1 MRIGITTEMFSS
13 LIGANDFMNSVIKG
27 LMLRKENDF
36 YLLVSTVP
44 FTIKKDSFLEKLPIP
59 KFYKSLL
66 VRIKQRL
73 ITSKGEVDIIKI
85 NEYIDN
91 VLDRNRA
98 DIKIISYSTRKEL
111 FEIIDVYKIDVVL
124 PICLSS
130 KKYPSVC
137 YLYDCQHKYY
147 PQYFSK
153 LNILLRDYRFKKLCK
168 NSKSIIVNSKNAKND
183 LMKFYG
189 GRDDTIFNLP
199 FSTLSH
205 DTGSI
210 SKADIKKYKLP
221 KKYFIVSNQFW
232 KHKSLETIFEALRI
246 LKKENYFV
254 VFTGTMCD
262 TRFPKYIDELTNCV
276 VDLEVENNIK
286 FLGLIPKLEQ
296 LKIMKNAVAVIQPTL
311 FEGGP
316 GGMSVC
322 EAVSMGVRVIASD
335 IPINHELPLEKGY
348 LELFEKKNAKDL
360 SEKMKRFWNSRY
372 EKKINNENYI
382 KRFSDKLYEAI
393 ENANQ
398 D

>member
-1 MRIGITTEMFSS
+1 MKIGITTEMFSS
-13 LIGANDFMNSVIKG
+13 LIGANDFMSNVIKG
-27 LMLRKENDF
+27 LRFRKENDF

-66 VRIKQRL
+66 VRIKRRL
-73 ITSKGEVDIIKI
+73 ITSKEKI
-85 NEYIDN
+85 NIVKMNAFVNN
-91 VLDRNRA
+91 VLDNNKKN
-98 DIKIISYSTRKEL
+98 IEVITYSTKKEL

-130 KKYPSVC
+130 KKYSSVC

-168 NSKSIIVNSKNAKND
+168 NSKSIIVNSKNAKDD

-199 FSTLSH
+199 FSTLSR
-205 DTGSI
+205 DTDAI

-232 KHKSLETIFEALRI
+232 KHKSLETVFEALSI
-246 LKKENYFV
+246 LKDENYFV
-254 VFTGTMCD
+254 IFTGTMCD
-262 TRFPKYIDELTNCV
+262 TRFPNYIDELTDCAI
-276 VDLEVENNIK
+276 DLEVEDNIK

-335 IPINHELPLEKGY
+335 IPINHELPIEKNY

-372 EKKINNENYI
+372 KKKINNENYI
-382 KRFSDKLYEAI
+382 KRFSDKLYQAI
-393 ENANQ
+393 ENV